1 VAQVVLAQVQEC
13 DILAL
18 MANPTATVSGNGDHP
33 SFMVPSDW
41 VEVVATEWATV
52 LTSTN
57 PLLEHEAAQA
67 AVLPLAGRLAAA
79 LVAEPFDLAA
89 GEEVGACLEGLDSI
103 QPDDLRRVQEALLPV
118 LASPLAAGVQERAAA
133 LLFAL
138 GSGFFAAK
146 AQRASALDMSAQS
159 RMSHDLK
166 TPINAITGFSRVILK
181 GIDGPITDFQ
191 REDLTSIYEA
201 GQRLLTMIN
210 DVFLVR
216 KSDAAR
222 TLIYQES
229 YDVAELLADVV
240 RTAQPMAG
248 EREHTFELR
257 MVGDLGML
265 ALDASMVRW
274 ILLSLVGYLIRRTA
288 GSLIMLNASRDT
300 EAADWLLFQI
310 ACRPPGGLR
319 GYRDPLGELLRDN
332 PESPGGFAW
341 PPEISLMTCRQFC
354 EELGGSVEVVRN
366 ETVMFHVRL
375 PAVLLPDF
383 D

>member
-1 VAQVVLAQVQEC
+1 
-13 DILAL
+13 LAL

-52 LTSTN
+52 LSTTN
-57 PLLEHEAAQA
+57 PLLEHEVAQT
-67 AVLPLAGRLAAA
+67 AVLPLAGRLVAA

-366 ETVMFHVRL
+366 ETVMFQVRL